1 MITVQGRWHRVLHF
15 LREFSARFSY
25 EAFICMLKAAM
36 TAQSIAVEALQLFE
50 NLRLTVLAAI
60 LAQEPCHT
68 Q

>member
-1 MITVQGRWHRVLHF
+1 
-15 LREFSARFSY
+15 
-25 EAFICMLKAAM
+25 M

-60 LAQEPCHT
+60 LAQEPCHI